1 MAEQSRIDCECGYSY
16 YTSSVSSKCRQ
27 CGKKNTTPAGYLAMI
42 LIIAALVIFLVLI
55 AGSISWAYYSFKN
68 KLSKWH
74 SIGPIVLGLVSIFVL
89 YNYFYDT
96 EYPIIRTIAY
106 VLNAIG
112 VLLSLYH
119 LSKSNENENEY

>member
-16 YTSSVSSKCRQ
+16 YTSSVSSKCPD

-74 SIGPIVLGLVSIFVL
+74 SIGSIVLGLVSIFVL

-96 EYPIIRTIAY
+96 EYPIMRTVAY
-106 VLNAIG
+106 LLNAIG

-119 LSKSNENENEY
+119 LSKSNENEN